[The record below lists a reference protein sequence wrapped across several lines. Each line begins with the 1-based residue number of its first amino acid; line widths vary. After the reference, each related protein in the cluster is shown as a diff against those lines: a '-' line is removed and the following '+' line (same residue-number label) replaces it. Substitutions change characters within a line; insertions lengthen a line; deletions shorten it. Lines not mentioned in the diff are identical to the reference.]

1 MAAVGAAHVAPH
13 EDAHSPRRIRINRL
27 GLWLFFAS
35 DGLLFAVF
43 AAARFYMN
51 GTFRPEDLKQIL
63 GFIVTVVLLTSSLTA
78 YRAETAIQH
87 GNIAHGRLMLLLTI
101 LLGMGFVAGVVTE
114 WSLADFTPSA
124 GFGTSY
130 FSMTGMHSMH
140 VITGILFLAVIYV
153 RAGRGHFS
161 SGYTW
166 PVSGVVMYWHF
177 VDVVWVFFYPTLYLI
192 K

>member
-1 MAAVGAAHVAPH
+1 VAAADTAHAVH
-13 EDAHSPRRIRINRL
+13 HVDSHSPERVRINRL

-43 AAARFYMN
+43 AAARFYNN
-51 GTFRPEDLKQIL
+51 GTFRPDDLKQIL
-63 GFIVTVVLLTSSLTA
+63 GLAVTAVLLASSLTA
-78 YRAETAIQH
+78 YRAETAIEH
-87 GNIAHGRLMLLLTI
+87 GNFAHGRLMLLLTI
-101 LLGMGFVAGVVTE
+101 ILGVGFVAGVVTE
-114 WSLADFTPSA
+114 WSLAEFTPSE

-140 VITGILFLAVIYV
+140 VITGILFLVVIYV
-153 RAGRGHFS
+153 RTGRGHFS

-166 PVSGVVMYWHF
+166 PVSGVIMYWHF
-177 VDVVWVFFYPTLYLI
+177 VDVVWVFFYPTLYLV